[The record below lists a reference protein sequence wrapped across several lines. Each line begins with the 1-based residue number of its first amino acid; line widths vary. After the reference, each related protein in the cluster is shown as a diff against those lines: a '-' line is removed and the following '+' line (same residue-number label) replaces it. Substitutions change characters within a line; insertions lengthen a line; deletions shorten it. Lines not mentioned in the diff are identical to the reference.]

1 MGSAEQ
7 EHARAQ
13 EKLDRSKWHALE
25 GLVML
30 SVLFFVVV
38 TSLDRDDTAMG
49 RVPVEVGF
57 RTGVSLVTHYG
68 INTTI
73 KHHQLAHTV
82 ITMEVA
88 NTKGRM
94 FTHGFKLELPKAA
107 SVTSLTTVAA
117 DDLYMPGEVK
127 AINDLTENYAKAV
140 LLQEVSGGDVEL
152 REWDIFN
159 LRVSTP
165 PWSTTIVELAVEQML
180 REKVSRVRLFLRLL
194 IFCSFRNRFW
204 GVWFGSRHTILDT
217 SPHLANL
224 PIFVSVRIT

>member
-13 EKLDRSKWHALE
+13 EKLDRSKWHAWE

-30 SVLFFVVV
+30 LVLIFVVV
-38 TSLDRDDTAMG
+38 ASLGPDDTDTG
-49 RVPVEVGF
+49 RVPVDVGF

-73 KHHQLAHTV
+73 QHHQLAHTV

-107 SVTSLTTVAA
+107 SVTSLTTVA
-117 DDLYMPGEVK
+117 DNDFYMPGEVK

-140 LLQEVSGGDVEL
+140 LQEVSGGDVEL
-152 REWDIFN
+152 RDWDIFN

-180 REKVSRVRLFLRLL
+180 REKVSCVRLFLRLH
-194 IFCSFRNRFW
+194 IFCSFRNRYW
-204 GVWFGSRHTILDT
+204 GVWNWQP
-217 SPHLANL
+217 PHY
-224 PIFVSVRIT
+224 S